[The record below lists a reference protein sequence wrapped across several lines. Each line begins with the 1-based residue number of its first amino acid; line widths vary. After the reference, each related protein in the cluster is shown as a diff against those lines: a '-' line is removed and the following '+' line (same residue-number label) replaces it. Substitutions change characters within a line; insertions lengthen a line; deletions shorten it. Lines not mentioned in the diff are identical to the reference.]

1 MNTMD
6 PTLSA
11 TARDLAQLQG
21 VWRQVRFEENGV
33 IEPPDPHGAMGA
45 LTTIDGQRF
54 SVCTPAGELL
64 LEGRFELDAR
74 TEPRSI
80 TWIDAIGA
88 DAGQPLLACYALE
101 GDRFVFVAADAG
113 MPRPCAF
120 RTGPGQTLRG
130 FVRHP
135 GQVG

>member
-1 MNTMD
+1 MMH
-6 PTLSA
+6 A
-11 TARDLAQLQG
+11 TSSVTERDLALLQG
-21 VWRQVRFEENGV
+21 VWRQVAFEENGLV
-33 IEPPDPHGAMGA
+33 DPPDAHGGMGA
-45 LTTIDGQRF
+45 LTTIEGQHFAVR
-54 SVCTPAGELL
+54 STAGELL